1 MSPQLLDVIAVL
13 ATIVSFAVL
22 IAFSEGCE
30 RL

>member
-1 MSPQLLDVIAVL
+1 MSPLLLDVIAVL
-13 ATIVSFAVL
+13 ATLISFVVL

>member
-1 MSPQLLDVIAVL
+1 MSPLLLDVIAVL
-13 ATIVSFAVL
+13 ATIIGFAVL